1 MIIYYIVFRT
11 ILHQHLFL
19 HHILP
24 LLFLPVFPTTT
35 VGEEKA
41 GVLWGSGDHFGDIG
55 RFFCWDIGDIGS
67 GRGPLGPAVEISV
80 QHQIHIINFVF
91 FFFFLFFLSSY
102 GIPREVRNS
111 VSTFAAFVVKCDAK
125 KNSV

>member
-1 MIIYYIVFRT
+1 M
-11 ILHQHLFL
+11 
-19 HHILP
+19 
-24 LLFLPVFPTTT
+24 
-35 VGEEKA
+35 GEEKA

-80 QHQIHIINFVF
+80 QHQIHIINFVAIF
-91 FFFFLFFLSSY
+91 VLFFLFFSSSY
-102 GIPREVRNS
+102 GVLSEVRNS

>member
-1 MIIYYIVFRT
+1 M
-11 ILHQHLFL
+11 
-19 HHILP
+19 
-24 LLFLPVFPTTT
+24 
-35 VGEEKA
+35 GEEKA

-80 QHQIHIINFVF
+80 QHQIHTINFVF
-91 FFFFLFFLSSY
+91 FSSCSSRPLMVVHGRSGIQFLLLQHLL
-102 GIPREVRNS
+102 INVIDE
-111 VSTFAAFVVKCDAK
+111 K

>member
-1 MIIYYIVFRT
+1 MIIYYIVFYTNT
-11 ILHQHLFL
+11 IFCITL
-19 HHILP
+19 LP

-41 GVLWGSGDHFGDIG
+41 GVLLWGSGDHFGDIG

-80 QHQIHIINFVF
+80 QHQIHIINFVAIF
-91 FFFFLFFLSSY
+91 VLFFLFFSSSY
-102 GIPREVRNS
+102 GIRSEVRNS
-111 VSTFAAFVVKCDAK
+111 VSTFATFVGKCDAK